1 MAASDRSWTVMP
13 TLAWFA
19 GFVVV
24 GMVAIDGGVT
34 VLADRLVAPSEPAAA
49 RTPAGPIAPPVT
61 AVAENDAD
69 ESAPAAPALPP
80 PPPGSHD
87 VGALTDACL
96 DRPGSAG
103 PRSGAEIRDATC
115 ATYAMDGFYRAV
127 ASEKQGTLARAVR
140 VSWYGDSVVATDA
153 IPGRLRARLQA
164 ELGDGGP
171 GFVYVV
177 PPHRFNEHEAIT
189 RSQTG
194 TWYTHAISTMQI
206 ADGLYGPGGSTTESS
221 DGHSQIKLVAGKVDH
236 AELYFLAQPKGG
248 TATVTADGN
257 ELVKVDTAA
266 DARAPG
272 WAGAPIVGGAS
283 KLEIETRGR
292 SRLFGIDLENARGA
306 VVDNL
311 GVVSVNVKSF
321 ANNEPAHWRAEL
333 AHRGADLVMIM
344 IGANE
349 AEWLGPH
356 DQDTKDY
363 QAHYEQVLAIVR
375 SARPDATCLV
385 VSPTDQAEAKDGA
398 YPSRPVMPVLV
409 AAQAAAAKA
418 QGCAFYSTY
427 AWMGG
432 KGSAS
437 KWFAKGWVSSDFQH
451 LSKKG
456 ADKLADAV
464 FDALMAGYQGYAART
479 K

>member
-1 MAASDRSWTVMP
+1 MAASDRSWTVAP
-13 TLAWFA
+13 ALAWFV
-19 GFVVV
+19 GLVIVGLFVF
-24 GMVAIDGGVT
+24 DGDVDA
-34 VLADRLVAPSEPAAA
+34 LANRLVVKRQPQTTQPAF
-49 RTPAGPIAPPVT
+49 APPHAT
-61 AVAENDAD
+61 VAENDST
-69 ESAPAAPALPP
+69 EPVAPPPLPP

-87 VGALTDACL
+87 VGALTDACAESA
-96 DRPGSAG
+96 GSAC
-103 PRSGAEIRDATC
+103 T
-115 ATYAMDGFYRAV
+115 TWAMDGFYRAV
-127 ASEKQGTLARAVR
+127 GKSKQGTLARSVR
-140 VSWYGDSVVATDA
+140 VSWYGDSVIATDA
-153 IPGRLRARLQA
+153 IPGRLRARLQT

-171 GFVYVV
+171 GFIYIM
-177 PPHRFNEHEAIT
+177 PPHRFNEHGAIT
-189 RSQTG
+189 RSQSG
-194 TWYTHAISTMQI
+194 TWYTHSISTMQT

-221 DGHSQIKLVAGKVDH
+221 GARSTIALVSGKVDE
-236 AELYFLAQPKGG
+236 AELYYLAQPGGG
-248 TATVTADGN
+248 TATVTADGAS
-257 ELVKVDTAA
+257 VITADTSAE
-266 DARAPG
+266 ARSPG
-272 WAGAPIVGGAS
+272 WAHSDIAGGAA
-283 KLEIETRGR
+283 KLEIGTKGKT
-292 SRLFGIDLENARGA
+292 RLFGIDLENARGA

-321 ANNEPAHWRAEL
+321 ANNDPAHWKAEL

-375 SARPDATCLV
+375 AARPDASCLV

-409 AAQAAAAKA
+409 AAQERAAKA

-427 AWMGG
+427 KWMGG

-437 KWFAKGWVSSDFQH
+437 KWFAKGWVGSDFQH

>member
-1 MAASDRSWTVMP
+1 MP
-13 TLAWFA
+13 TLAWFSA
-19 GFVVV
+19 FVVGGLFV
-24 GMVAIDGGVT
+24 LDGNLDAIAG
-34 VLADRLVAPSEPAAA
+34 RLVAKRETQSAQ
-49 RTPAGPIAPPVT
+49 GPGPTFTAPPVT
-61 AVAENDAD
+61 VAEADASD
-69 ESAPAAPALPP
+69 EPPSVTSP

-87 VGALTDACL
+87 VGALTDACT
-96 DRPGSAG
+96 DPKCAG
-103 PRSGAEIRDATC
+103 W
-115 ATYAMDGFYRAV
+115 AMDGFYRAI
-127 ASEKQGTLARAVR
+127 AGEKRGTLARAVR
-140 VSWYGDSVVATDA
+140 VSWYGDSVIATDA
-153 IPGRLRARLQA
+153 IPGRLRERLQT

-171 GFVYVV
+171 GFVYIV

-189 RSQTG
+189 RSQSG
-194 TWYTHAISTMQI
+194 TWYTHAISTMQT
-206 ADGLYGPGGSTTESS
+206 ADGLYGPAGSTTES
-221 DGHSQIKLVAGKVDH
+221 DGAHSTIKLVAGKVEH
-236 AELYFLAQPKGG
+236 AELYYLAQPKGG
-248 TATVTADGN
+248 TATVTADGTP
-257 ELVKVDTAA
+257 VITADTAA
-266 DARAPG
+266 DARRPG
-272 WAGAPIVGGAS
+272 FASAAIAGGAS
-283 KLEIETRGR
+283 KLEIATAKGR
-292 SRLFGIDLENARGA
+292 TRLFGIDLENARGA

-321 ANNEPAHWRAEL
+321 ANNDPAHWQEEL

-375 SARPDATCLV
+375 AARPDAACLV

-409 AAQAAAAKA
+409 AAQQRAAKA

-427 AWMGG
+427 QWMGG
-432 KGSAS
+432 KGSAA
-437 KWFAKGWVSSDFQH
+437 KWFAKGYVGSDFQH

-464 FDALMAGYQGYAART
+464 FDTLMAGYQGYAART

>member
-1 MAASDRSWTVMP
+1 MP

-19 GFVVV
+19 GLVVV
-24 GMVAIDGGVT
+24 GLVAIDGDVQA
-34 VLADRLVAPSEPAAA
+34 LADRLVQPREPVAA
-49 RTPAGPIAPPVT
+49 RTPAGPIAPPAT
-61 AVAENDAD
+61 AIAENDSD
-69 ESAPAAPALPP
+69 EPTTTAPLPP

-87 VGALTDACL
+87 AGALTDACIDGRDL
-96 DRPGSAG
+96 RAAGSA
-103 PRSGAEIRDATC
+103 AEGRRGVVDGKC
-115 ATYAMDGFYRAV
+115 ASWAMDGFYRAV
-127 ASEKQGTLARAVR
+127 DQAKHGTLARPVR

-153 IPGRLRARLQA
+153 IPGRLRARLQG

-189 RSQTG
+189 RSQSG

-206 ADGLYGPGGSTTESS
+206 PDGLYGPGGSTTESS
-221 DGHSQIKLVAGKVDH
+221 DGHSVIKLVAGKVDH
-236 AELYFLAQPKGG
+236 AELYYLTQPKGG
-248 TATVTADGN
+248 TATVTADGSDV
-257 ELVKVDTAA
+257 LAVDTSG
-266 DARAPG
+266 DTRAPG
-272 WAGAPIVGGAS
+272 WAGAAIAGGAS
-283 KLEIETRGR
+283 KLEIATTGR
-292 SRLFGIDLENARGA
+292 ARLFGLDLENARGA

-321 ANNEPAHWRAEL
+321 ANNDPDHWKAEL

-356 DQDTKDY
+356 DQDTKAY

-375 SARPDATCLV
+375 AARPDAACLV

-409 AAQAAAAKA
+409 AAQAAAAKS

>member
-1 MAASDRSWTVMP
+1 MPPSDRSWTVMP

-24 GMVAIDGGVT
+24 GLIAIDGDVQA
-34 VLADRLVAPSEPAAA
+34 LADRLVQKRE
-49 RTPAGPIAPPVT
+49 TPATKSGPIAPPAT

-69 ESAPAAPALPP
+69 EPAAPAPLPP

-96 DRPGSAG
+96 DDPK
-103 PRSGAEIRDATC
+103 C
-115 ATYAMDGFYRAV
+115 ASWAMDGFYRAV
-127 ASEKQGTLARAVR
+127 DQAKHGTLSRPVR

-153 IPGRLRARLQA
+153 IPGRLRARLQG

-189 RSQTG
+189 RSQSG

-206 ADGLYGPGGSTTESS
+206 PDGLYGPGGSTTESS
-221 DGHSQIKLVAGKVDH
+221 GAHSVIALVGGAKVEH
-236 AELYFLAQPKGG
+236 AELYYLTQPKGG
-248 TATVTADGN
+248 TATVTADGSDVIAV
-257 ELVKVDTAA
+257 ETSA

-272 WAGAPIVGGAS
+272 WAGAAIAGGAT
-283 KLEIETRGR
+283 KLEIATKGR
-292 SRLFGIDLENARGA
+292 ARLFGIDLENARGA

-321 ANNEPAHWRAEL
+321 ANNDPDHWKAEL

-356 DQDTKDY
+356 DQDTKAY

-375 SARPDATCLV
+375 AARPDAACLV

-409 AAQAAAAKA
+409 AAQAAAAKS

>member
-1 MAASDRSWTVMP
+1 MPPSDRSWTVMP

-24 GMVAIDGGVT
+24 GLVAIDHDVAA
-34 VLADRLVAPSEPAAA
+34 LADRLVQPREPQTAK
-49 RTPAGPIAPPVT
+49 AGPIAPPVT
-61 AVAENDAD
+61 AIAENDSD
-69 ESAPAAPALPP
+69 EPAQAAPLPP

-87 VGALTDACL
+87 VGALTDACVDGRDL
-96 DRPGSAG
+96 RAAGSAAAVD
-103 PRSGAEIRDATC
+103 PKC
-115 ATYAMDGFYRAV
+115 ASWAMDGFYRAV
-127 ASEKQGTLARAVR
+127 DRAKHGALSRPVR
-140 VSWYGDSVVATDA
+140 VSWYGDSVVASDL
-153 IPGRLRARLQA
+153 IPGHLRARLQA

-194 TWYTHAISTMQI
+194 TWYTHTISTLQTP
-206 ADGLYGPGGSTTESS
+206 DGLYGPGGSTTESS
-221 DGHSQIKLVAGKVDH
+221 GAHSVITLVAGKVEH
-236 AELYFLAQPKGG
+236 AELYYLTQPKGG
-248 TATVTADGN
+248 TASVTADGSDV
-257 ELVKVDTAA
+257 LAVDTAG

-272 WAGAPIVGGAS
+272 WAGAAIAGGAS
-283 KLEIETRGR
+283 KLDIATKGR
-292 SRLFGIDLENARGA
+292 TRLFGIDLENARGA

-321 ANNEPAHWRAEL
+321 ANNDPEHWKAEL

-356 DQDTKDY
+356 DQDTKAY

-375 SARPDATCLV
+375 AARPDATCLV

-409 AAQAAAAKA
+409 AAQAAAAKS